1 MTDMKSQ
8 VRLNAERDPSYCPY
22 CLHCRSMAR
31 MQLVEPFHWRCTAC
45 GAEHDER
52 DPAPDPAPAPADRV
66 IHALQRLAYEDTS
79 LVNTPVF
86 QARESFRRH
95 KGFYAND
102 PKSIV
107 GPNNDPAN
115 PDYQRQRAVFKRI
128 VDKFIDKW
136 ESERDQEGAS

>member
-1 MTDMKSQ
+1 M
-8 VRLNAERDPSYCPY
+8 
-22 CLHCRSMAR
+22 RSLSDIVTAAKDGEMPTHEECYWA
-31 MQLVEPFHWRCTAC
+31 MLALDGLVYFDH
-45 GAEHDER
+45 
-52 DPAPDPAPAPADRV
+52 
-66 IHALQRLAYEDTS
+66 HALQRLAYEDTS

-86 QARESFRRH
+86 QARESFRRR

-102 PKSIV
+102 PKSVV

-128 VDKFIDKW
+128 ADKFIDKW